1 MNHVRI
7 AMDQAADLILGAYRQ
22 AAAQGLLPEHP
33 FTSAPVEIPKDVKN
47 GDLLPPSPC
56 RPPSRWA

>member
-33 FTSAPVEIPKDVKN
+33 FTSAPVEI
-47 GDLLPPSPC
+47 LLPPSPC

>member
-22 AAAQGLLPEHP
+22 AAAQGLLPVP
-33 FTSAPVEIPKDVKN
+33 PVTSAPVEIP
-47 GDLLPPSPC
+47 
-56 RPPSRWA
+56 